1 MSFTVIH
8 IHKKTCIHKLR
19 LYVLL
24 LCSQIEN
31 LQQAMVNVS
40 LVISK
45 EPKQIIRT
53 GPNFGPVRLNVL
65 PFCTNMMITAVKAV
79 FINEKT
85 ANEYFSKPNNTHQE
99 LPTKCGD
106 LKFAKSDP
114 HSSKNKIEYQTVTV
128 TKVCLL

>member
-1 MSFTVIH
+1 MSFLH
-8 IHKKTCIHKLR
+8 
-19 LYVLL
+19 
-24 LCSQIEN
+24 SQIEY
-31 LQQAMVNVS
+31 LRQAMINVS
-40 LVISK
+40 LVISE

-53 GPNFGPVRLNVL
+53 GPNFGPVHLNVL
-65 PFCTNMMITAVKAV
+65 PFCQNMMITSVKAV

-85 ANEYFSKPNNTHQE
+85 ANEYFSQPNNARQN

-114 HSSKNKIEYQTVTV
+114 RSSKNKIEYQTVSV